1 LNTLPIFMTALFA
14 SLGMVP
20 VLRRWALTTGTV
32 DTPDERKVH
41 KKAIPRL
48 GGIAIY
54 LSFLFA
60 ALVFIDASREVRGI
74 LAGGLVVFV
83 FGLIDDLYGLSP
95 KRKFA
100 GEIAGVL
107 VTISVGQI
115 YLTNLGDLFGFGAIV
130 LPHWLAVAFTV
141 FAVVGVINAIN
152 LIDGLDG
159 LSGGVSVIAL
169 TTFMLLAYH
178 DGHPQV
184 MFLCA
189 ALLGAVIGFLK
200 YNLYPA
206 RIFMGDAGSLSV
218 GFVLGFLAVYLTQ
231 VPTSTVSPMIPVL
244 VLGLPILD
252 AVWVMVRRAMKGNSP
267 FSADMTHVHHKF
279 LNLGFQHRFTVVV
292 IYGISMFWALV
303 AIVARQWPEYVLVY
317 GYLFLSMLLY
327 GCLRYLINRRES
339 FAFFAKDSVHG
350 LRETATYARL
360 ATVAEKLV
368 PLILV
373 LLSGYFALAIYV
385 GIRGIEN
392 GFHPALY
399 YFPVVAAAWYLRH
412 RISRSL
418 FQMLLYLGGL
428 VVAYLVETA
437 AFGTL
442 PFGLT
447 SFQVDVVL
455 FALLLS
461 LVITKVAF
469 RSPGEFFVSLVEIV
483 VLAAGVFAL
492 VAFSQLRELSHLAH
506 VPIHAGLLFLA
517 IHIVFYRTRQR
528 QKSEAAASGVERS
541 LSQTG

>member
-1 LNTLPIFMTALFA
+1 MNTLLIFMTALFT
-14 SLGMVP
+14 SLGLVP

-32 DTPDERKVH
+32 DEPDERKVH
-41 KKAIPRL
+41 KQAIPRL

-60 ALVFIDASREVRGI
+60 ALVFIDGSREVRGI

-100 GEIAGVL
+100 GEITGVL
-107 VTISVGQI
+107 VTIAVGQI
-115 YLTNLGDLFGFGAIV
+115 YLSHLGNLFGFGDVV
-130 LPHWLAVAFTV
+130 LPLWLAIAFTV

-159 LSGGVSVIAL
+159 LSGGVTVIAL

-178 DGHPQV
+178 EGHTEV

-231 VPTSTVSPMIPVL
+231 VPTSQVSPMTPVM
-244 VLGLPILD
+244 VLGLPIID
-252 AVWVMVRRAMKGNSP
+252 AVWVMVRQVMKGNSP

-279 LNLGFQHRFTVVV
+279 LNLGFQHRFTVIV
-292 IYGISMFWALV
+292 IYGISMFWSLV
-303 AIVARQWPEYVLVY
+303 AIVARQWPEYVLLY
-317 GYLFLSMLLY
+317 GYLLLSMLLY

-339 FAFFAKDSVHG
+339 FAFFAKDSAHG
-350 LRETATYARL
+350 LRETRTYARL
-360 ATVAEKLV
+360 TIIAEKLV
-368 PLILV
+368 PLIFV
-373 LLSGYFALAIYV
+373 LLSGYFALGLYV
-385 GIRGIEN
+385 GIRGGEN

-399 YFPVVAAAWYLRH
+399 YFPLVAAAWCLRH

-418 FQMLLYLGGL
+418 FQTLLYLGGL

-437 AFGTL
+437 PFGTL
-442 PFGLT
+442 PLGLT
-447 SFQVDVVL
+447 SFQIDVVL
-455 FALLLS
+455 FSLLMS
-461 LVITKVAF
+461 LVITKVLF
-469 RSPGEFFVSLVEIV
+469 RGQGEFFVSLVEII

-492 VAFSQLRELSHLAH
+492 VAFSQLKELTHLAH

-517 IHIVFYRTRQR
+517 IHIVFYGSRKRQ
-528 QKSEAAASGVERS
+528 ESGIAVSDVKRS